1 MRFTVS
7 KYFHKVTSQM
17 PFRDALASKDFVV
30 TAELPLTP
38 DATAKSLVEDATML
52 KGCMD
57 GVLLTDNQYGRP
69 HMAPSAAASILL
81 GNGFDPIVQL
91 SCRNRN
97 RIALLGDLLGAR
109 SIGVK
114 TMMLVRGSKL
124 PNTYKPRPKAVMDMD
139 EKELI
144 VTARKIN
151 DDENLKSESEFLIAT
166 SGTVHD
172 PDPDWHPEEL
182 IAKADAGAQL
192 IITQLCLDTDILR
205 RYMDFLVQQKLLR
218 RLNVI
223 VSVAV
228 VLSAEIAEWL
238 RGTRRRAIVPQA
250 VIDRLSKANDP
261 EREGIEASS
270 EMLREIATIPGV
282 SGVNFVAAGN
292 LGMIPDIIGKSGVWQ
307 S

>member
-1 MRFTVS
+1 MS
-7 KYFHKVTSQM
+7 
-17 PFRDALASKDFVV
+17 FRDALASKDFVV

-38 DATAKSLVEDATML
+38 DATAKSLVEDATIL

-57 GVLLTDNQYGRP
+57 GILLTDNQYGRP
-69 HMAPSAAASILL
+69 HMAPSAAAGILL
-81 GNGFDPIVQL
+81 ANGFDPIVQL

-97 RIALLGDLLGAR
+97 RIALLGELLGTRAT
-109 SIGVK
+109 GVD
-114 TMMLVRGSKL
+114 TLMLVRGSKL
-124 PNTYKPRPKAVMDMD
+124 PIAYKPRPKAVMDMD

-144 VTARKIN
+144 VTAKKIN
-151 DDENLKSESEFLIAT
+151 DDENLNPETGFLIAT
-166 SGTVHD
+166 SATVHD
-172 PDPDWHPEEL
+172 PEPNWHPEEL

-205 RYMDFLVQQKLLR
+205 RYMGFLVQQHLVR

-250 VIDRLSKANDP
+250 VIDRLNKAKDP
-261 EREGIEASS
+261 EKEGTEACSA
-270 EMLREIATIPGV
+270 MLREIATIPGV

-292 LGMIPDIIGKSGVWQ
+292 LSMIPDIIGKSGVRQ

>member
-1 MRFTVS
+1 MS
-7 KYFHKVTSQM
+7 
-17 PFRDALASKDFVV
+17 FRDALASKDFVV

-52 KGCMD
+52 KGCLD
-57 GVLLTDNQYGRP
+57 GILLTDNQYGRP
-69 HMAPSAAASILL
+69 HMAPSAAANILL
-81 GNGFDPIVQL
+81 ASGFDPIVQL

-97 RIALLGDLLGAR
+97 RIALLGELLGAR
-109 SIGVK
+109 ALGVN
-114 TMMLVRGSKL
+114 TLMLVRGSKL
-124 PNTYKPRPKAVMDMD
+124 PNAYKPRPKAVMDMD

-144 VTARKIN
+144 VTAKKIN
-151 DDENLKSESEFLIAT
+151 DDENLNPETGFLIAT

-172 PDPDWHPEEL
+172 PDPNWHPEEL

-205 RYMDFLVQQKLLR
+205 RYMDFLVQQNLVR

-228 VLSAEIAEWL
+228 VVSADVAEWL
-238 RGTRRRAIVPQA
+238 RGTRRRAIAPQA
-250 VIDRLSKANDP
+250 IIDRLNEAKDP
-261 EREGIEASS
+261 EQEGIEACS

-292 LGMIPDIIGKSGVWQ
+292 LGMIPEIIEKSGVR
-307 S
+307 

>member
-1 MRFTVS
+1 MS
-7 KYFHKVTSQM
+7 
-17 PFRDALASKDFVV
+17 FRDALASKDFVV

-38 DATAKSLVEDATML
+38 DATAKSLVEDATLL
-52 KGCMD
+52 KGCLD
-57 GVLLTDNQYGRP
+57 GILLTDNQYGRP
-69 HMAPSAAASILL
+69 HMAPSAAANILL
-81 GNGFDPIVQL
+81 ASGFDPIVQL

-97 RIALLGDLLGAR
+97 RIALLGELLGAR
-109 SIGVK
+109 ALGVGNL
-114 TMMLVRGSKL
+114 MLVRGSKL
-124 PNTYKPRPKAVMDMD
+124 PITYKPRPKAVMDMD

-144 VTARKIN
+144 VTAKKIN
-151 DDENLKSESEFLIAT
+151 DDENLNPETGFLIAT

-172 PDPDWHPEEL
+172 PDPNWHPEEL

-205 RYMDFLVQQKLLR
+205 RYMDFLVQQNLVR

-228 VLSAEIAEWL
+228 VLSADIAEWL

-250 VIDRLSKANDP
+250 IIDRLNKAKDP
-261 EREGIEASS
+261 EQEGIEACS
-270 EMLREIATIPGV
+270 EMLCEIATIPGV
-282 SGVNFVAAGN
+282 SGVNFVGAGN
-292 LGMIPDIIGKSGVWQ
+292 LGMIPEIIGKSGVRQ

>member
-1 MRFTVS
+1 MS
-7 KYFHKVTSQM
+7 
-17 PFRDALASKDFVV
+17 FRDALASKDFVV

-57 GVLLTDNQYGRP
+57 GILLTDNQYGRP
-69 HMAPSAAASILL
+69 HMAPSAAAGILL
-81 GNGFDPIVQL
+81 ANGFDPIVQL

-97 RIALLGDLLGAR
+97 RIALLGELLGAR
-109 SIGVK
+109 ATGVK
-114 TMMLVRGSKL
+114 TLMLVRGSKL
-124 PNTYKPRPKAVMDMD
+124 PIAYKPRPKAVMDMD

-144 VTARKIN
+144 VTAKKIN
-151 DDENLKSESEFLIAT
+151 DDENLNPETGFLIAT
-166 SGTVHD
+166 SATVHD
-172 PDPDWHPEEL
+172 PEPGWHPEEL
-182 IAKADAGAQL
+182 IAKTDAGAQL

-205 RYMDFLVQQKLLR
+205 RYMDFLVQQNLVR

-250 VIDRLSKANDP
+250 VIDRLNKAKDP
-261 EREGIEASS
+261 EKEGIEACS

-292 LGMIPDIIGKSGVWQ
+292 LGMIPDIIGRSGVGSTDQ
-307 S
+307 